1 MVKTSAASA
10 FETCMTKAAFASK
23 LACLQLDRFTRDVSL
38 TMSVEHGARK
48 IAHARTIIFMFVLMS
63 HLHVL

>member
-1 MVKTSAASA
+1 
-10 FETCMTKAAFASK
+10 MTKAAFASK